1 MRPEGDLEGILQQ
14 VQAPQQYTGGEW
26 NSAPG
31 DPRLPS
37 VTLVYPDTYE
47 IGMSN
52 FGLAVVRHLL
62 LASGRFGV
70 RRAFCPAPDML
81 AAMSRRGIG
90 WPALEDGLPAASG
103 RVLAFG
109 VPCEI
114 LFPNILMLLGLAG
127 MPPRSADR
135 GEGHPVVVAGGGG
148 LSNPLPLSPFVD
160 AFYLGDAETGA
171 VAMMD
176 ALCGDGPKAE
186 RLLRASETPGVWVPS
201 LGRRRVVWQR
211 SSVLLESDAPVCPV
225 VPTARIVHD
234 RAVVEI
240 ARGCTRGCRFCQ
252 ATQLSRPVRE
262 RGVAEIETIARR
274 AIASTGWEDAG
285 LLTLSFSDYSDLH
298 GLLGTVGRLED
309 DLSVNISLP
318 SLRPD
323 TFVRLAGLRRMAGR
337 VTMAP
342 EAGSETLRRR
352 LNKNLGDDV
361 ILEAVETAF
370 GMGATGVKLYF
381 MVGLPGETDA
391 DLRAIA
397 DLSAEAAR
405 AASRAGRRGGG
416 VTISLSPFIPKPH
429 TPLQW
434 CGQLPPAEVRRRIST
449 VRSMAR
455 RFTVGSNDP
464 DVAFLE
470 GLLGLGDD
478 SATPALMEE
487 ALSLGAGFEGWREH
501 FKRDLW
507 TSCADRR
514 PELIDRL
521 REGTDPSTDPPWSF
535 VEAGSSVEFLREEH
549 RRFLEG
555 TPTPDCRESGCHSC
569 GACAVS
575 ADPADRRATDP
586 IRAAA
591 CAPAPSRGAAG
602 GAASRSTDAV
612 AATLRVRFGRA
623 GLSRFT
629 SQLDLTRLW
638 MRTARRSGLPVA
650 TTRGHVTRPRL
661 RFGPALPL
669 GFESVSEYI
678 DILLAD
684 GFTLRDPFDLGRFLP
699 AGFTVTGARLIEGR
713 MPSPEG
719 EAVTASY
726 RLFCG
731 RHAPD
736 AEVLLRGAEGL
747 AGLEAVDDDSIDV
760 VAALG
765 SPASRPDRILAA
777 ATDMGDMRLLV
788 RRTGICGTLDGCP
801 VPLLSMH
808 EGVDLV

>member
-1 MRPEGDLEGILQQ
+1 MLSLI
-14 VQAPQQYTGGEW
+14 QAPQQYVGGEW
-26 NSAPG
+26 NSGGGPARG
-31 DPRLPS
+31 PR
-37 VTLVYPDTYE
+37 VTLVYPDVYE

-62 LASGRFGV
+62 LETGRFRV
-70 RRAFCPAPDML
+70 RRAYSPAPDML
-81 AAMSRRGIG
+81 ALMRARGAPWVAPG
-90 WPALEDGLPAASG
+90 DQAPVSACE
-103 RVLAFG
+103 VLAFG
-109 VPCEI
+109 IPCEI
-114 LFPNILMLLGLAG
+114 LYPNVLMLLGLAG
-127 MPPRSADR
+127 IPTRSADR
-135 GEGHPVVVAGGGG
+135 GEDHPIVVAGGGG

-176 ALCGDGPKAE
+176 ALCGGGSKAD

-201 LGRRRVVWQR
+201 LGRRRVAWQR
-211 SSVLLESDAPVCPV
+211 SPVLHEADAPDRPV
-225 VPTARIVHD
+225 VPTARIIHD
-234 RAVVEI
+234 RAVIEI

-262 RGVAEIETIARR
+262 RGVEEIESLARR
-274 AIASTGWEDAG
+274 AVASTGWEDAG
-285 LLTLSFSDYSDLH
+285 LLTLSFSDYSDLR
-298 GLLGTVGRLED
+298 GLLGAVGRLED
-309 DLSVNISLP
+309 ELSVNISLP

-323 TFVRLAGLRRMAGR
+323 TFVRLAGLRTMAGR

-342 EAGSETLRRR
+342 EAGSESLRRR

-370 GMGATGVKLYF
+370 GMGATGVKLYY

-416 VTISLSPFIPKPH
+416 VSISLSPFIPKPH

-434 CGQLPPAEVRRRIST
+434 CGQLPPGEVRRRISL

-478 SATPALMEE
+478 STTPALMEE

-501 FKRDLW
+501 FRRDLW
-507 TSCADRR
+507 ASCAAGR
-514 PELIDRL
+514 PELIERL
-521 REGTDPSTDPPWSF
+521 REGMDPSTDPPWSF
-535 VEAGSSVEFLREEH
+535 VDAGSSIDFLRAEYG
-549 RRFLEG
+549 RFLEG
-555 TPTPDCRESGCHSC
+555 SPTADCRESGCHSC
-569 GACAVS
+569 GACPVS
-575 ADPADRRATDP
+575 SVATDRSEANVLPSPEGSRARPAGAARRA
-586 IRAAA
+586 AVQ
-591 CAPAPSRGAAG
+591 APDRI
-602 GAASRSTDAV
+602 
-612 AATLRVRFGRA
+612 AATLRVRFGRT

-638 MRTARRSGLPVA
+638 MRTARRSGLQVA
-650 TTRGHVTRPRL
+650 TTRGHVRRPRL

-669 GFESVSEYI
+669 GFESDSEYI
-678 DILLAD
+678 DLLLDD
-684 GFTLRDPFDLGRFLP
+684 GFTLRDPFDLGLFLP
-699 AGFTVTGARLIEGR
+699 AGFTVTGARLVEGR

-719 EAVTASY
+719 EAVAASY
-726 RLFCG
+726 LLFCG
-731 RHAPD
+731 RPGQDTEA
-736 AEVLLRGAEGL
+736 LLRGAEGMI
-747 AGLEAVDDDSIDV
+747 GLEPGDDESYRV

-765 SPASRPDRILAA
+765 SPASRPDRIFAA
-777 ATDMGDMRLLV
+777 AEDMGGMRLLV
-788 RRTGICGTLDGCP
+788 RRTGIFGTRDGCP